1 MKDRAFLQKKYLI
14 SYSAIYVK
22 LFFSKNLL
30 PLFCSCMID
39 AICSK
44 SSEPNSSHFS
54 SREDHKVDVAAAS
67 KVDLSA
73 HPAQKEARS
82 KDT

>member
-1 MKDRAFLQKKYLI
+1 
-14 SYSAIYVK
+14 
-22 LFFSKNLL
+22 
-30 PLFCSCMID
+30 MID

-54 SREDHKVDVAAAS
+54 SREDHKVDVAAAAAS

>member
-1 MKDRAFLQKKYLI
+1 
-14 SYSAIYVK
+14 
-22 LFFSKNLL
+22 
-30 PLFCSCMID
+30 MID

-54 SREDHKVDVAAAS
+54 SREDHKVDVAAAAS

-82 KDT
+82 KDTT

>member
-1 MKDRAFLQKKYLI
+1 
-14 SYSAIYVK
+14 
-22 LFFSKNLL
+22 
-30 PLFCSCMID
+30 MID

-82 KDT
+82 KDTS

>member
-1 MKDRAFLQKKYLI
+1 MENFVLQN
-14 SYSAIYVK
+14 S
-22 LFFSKNLL
+22 L
-30 PLFCSCMID
+30 PLFCSCIID

-54 SREDHKVDVAAAS
+54 SREDHKVDVAAAAAS